1 MNLDILLNIA
11 FLIFGFVFLIKGA
24 DFFIISSSSI
34 ARKFNVSPLV
44 IGLTLV
50 AFGTS
55 LPELAVSV
63 AASISAKQAGA
74 TADIAMGNVIGSN
87 IANLTLILGLSAV
100 MMPIVVKKS
109 MRKQEFP
116 FLILTTVLIGIFA
129 FVFYDKAIFW
139 WEALILLLF
148 FALYMYLMF
157 KSPNDHVA
165 EEEIKVL
172 ELKKAIILLIIGLAG
187 VTIGGALVTSGAE
200 FIANEILKSFM
211 SPSKA
216 TTLVGLSVVALGTSL
231 PELVTSVL
239 AAKKG
244 ENEIAL
250 GNVVGSNVFN
260 TLLIVGV
267 AGLITPLKMN
277 SDVLMDI
284 ILLIGI
290 TLIVV
295 IFSFTRS
302 NISKVEGWI
311 LFGLYVSYII
321 FIILRALGIIF

>member
-24 DFFIISSSSI
+24 DFFIVSSSSI
-34 ARKFNVSPLV
+34 ARRFNVSPLV

-63 AASISAKQAGA
+63 AASISAKQAGT

-87 IANLTLILGLSAV
+87 VANLTLILGLSAV
-100 MMPIVVKKS
+100 MMPIVVKRT

-116 FLILTTVLIGIFA
+116 FLILTTLLIALFA
-129 FVFYDKAIFW
+129 FAFYDQIIVW
-139 WEALILLLF
+139 WEALILLGF
-148 FALYMYLMF
+148 FAFYMYLMF
-157 KSPNDHVA
+157 KSPNDHIA
-165 EEEIKVL
+165 EEDIKVIDM
-172 ELKKAIILLIIGLAG
+172 KKAIILLLIGLAG
-187 VTIGGALVTSGAE
+187 VSLGGALVTRGAE
-200 FIANEILKSFM
+200 YIANEILKNFM
-211 SPSKA
+211 STTKA

-260 TLLIVGV
+260 TLLIVGI
-267 AGLITPLKMN
+267 AGVITPLKMN
-277 SDVLMDI
+277 KDVLMDI
-284 ILLIGI
+284 LI
-290 TLIVV
+290 LIVITMIV
-295 IFSFTRS
+295 VFFSFTKDKLSRR
-302 NISKVEGWI
+302 EGWI
-311 LFGLYVSYII
+311 MFGIYLGYIV
-321 FIILRALGIIF
+321 FIIIRALGIIL